1 MIYIIC
7 IVLGTVGTVL
17 SIIYAY
23 ELSGADPYI
32 YTFIVAY
39 TISLATL
46 NYGWY
51 HTRRSVRKDN
61 E

>member
-23 ELSGADPYI
+23 EWSGADPYI
-32 YTFIVAY
+32 FTFIIAY

-46 NYGWY
+46 TYGWY
-51 HTRRSVRKDN
+51 HTRRSVRNDN